1 MNNRRKLLIA
11 LGAGGGALAL
21 PIASLAQQQAKIWR
35 VGVLVQ
41 ERRPAS
47 LESHRFG
54 AFPLGMRNLGYVEGE
69 NLVIEWRFADGVP
82 ERLPGLAAELVQIKV
97 DVILAATTP
106 PTAAAQKAT
115 TTIPIVMAS
124 VGDPVGS
131 GFVKSLAHPGG
142 NITGVSNLSAEL
154 GGKHM
159 EFLHALLPKL
169 SRVAALTNPANST
182 GAKILVSIE
191 AAARRN
197 GVTVL
202 TTEARNPQEI
212 ESAFLVMIR
221 EKVGALIVV
230 SDALFAQQNRQIAE
244 LAAKH
249 RLPSID
255 GLREF
260 AEVGGLMSYGTN
272 RADHYTRAATYVD
285 KIFKGAKPA
294 DLPVEQA
301 TRFEFIVNGKTAKLL
316 GLSIPNELLLQA
328 DKLIE

>member
-1 MNNRRKLLIA
+1 MNNRRKLVIA
-11 LGAGGGALAL
+11 LGAGALAV
-21 PIASLAQQQAKIWR
+21 PIVSFAQQQGKIWR

-54 AFPLGMRNLGYVEGE
+54 AFPTGMRNLGYVEGE
-69 NLVIEWRFADGVP
+69 NLVIEWRFADGVS
-82 ERLPGLAAELVQIKV
+82 ERLPGLAAELVQMRV

-131 GFVKSLAHPGG
+131 GFVQSLAHPGG
-142 NITGVSNLSAEL
+142 NITGLSNLTGDL
-154 GGKHM
+154 GRKHL
-159 EFLHALLPKL
+159 EFLLTLMPKL
-169 SRVAALTNPANST
+169 SRVAVLTNPANST
-182 GAKILVSIE
+182 AATILRSVQT
-191 AAARRN
+191 AAQRT
-197 GVTVL
+197 GVIVL
-202 TTEARNPQEI
+202 PIEARNPQQI
-212 ESAFLVMIR
+212 EGAFLLMTR
-221 EKVGALIVV
+221 EKAEALIMAP
-230 SDALFAQQNRQIAE
+230 DALFAQQDRQIAE
-244 LAAKH
+244 LASKH

-272 RADHYTRAATYVD
+272 RAENFTRAATYVD

-294 DLPVEQA
+294 DLPVEQP
-301 TRFEFIVNGKTAKLL
+301 TRFEFIVNGKTAKQL
-316 GLSIPNELLLQA
+316 GLTIPNELLLQA
-328 DKLIE
+328 DKVIE

>member
-1 MNNRRKLLIA
+1 MNNRRKLVIA
-11 LGAGGGALAL
+11 LGAGALAV
-21 PIASLAQQQAKIWR
+21 PIVSFAQQQGKIWR

-54 AFPLGMRNLGYVEGE
+54 AFPAGMRNLGYVEGE
-69 NLVIEWRFADGVP
+69 NLVIEWRFADGVS
-82 ERLPGLAAELVQIKV
+82 ERLPGLAAELVQIRV

-142 NITGVSNLSAEL
+142 NITGLSNLTGDL
-154 GGKHM
+154 GRKHL
-159 EFLHALLPKL
+159 EFLLTLLPTL
-169 SRVAALTNPANST
+169 PRVAVLMNPANST
-182 GAKILVSIE
+182 SATILISIQ
-191 AAARRN
+191 AAARRT
-197 GVTVL
+197 GVVVL
-202 TTEARNPQEI
+202 PIEARNPQEI
-212 ESAFLVMIR
+212 ERAFLLMTR
-221 EKVGALIVV
+221 EKAGALIMAP
-230 SDALFAQQNRQIAE
+230 DALFTQQDRQIAE
-244 LAAKH
+244 LASKH

-272 RADHYTRAATYVD
+272 RAENYTRAATYVD

-294 DLPVEQA
+294 DLPIEQP
-301 TRFEFIVNGKTAKLL
+301 TRFELIVNGKTAKLL
-316 GLSIPNELLLQA
+316 GLTIPNELLLQA
-328 DKLIE
+328 DKVIE

>member
-1 MNNRRKLLIA
+1 MNNRRKLVIA
-11 LGAGGGALAL
+11 LGASALAAPL
-21 PIASLAQQQAKIWR
+21 ASFAQQKGKIWR

-54 AFPLGMRNLGYVEGE
+54 AFPMGMRNLGYVEGE

-142 NITGVSNLSAEL
+142 NITGVSNLSGDL
-154 GGKHM
+154 GGKHL
-159 EFLHALLPKL
+159 EFLLALLPKL
-169 SRVAALTNPANST
+169 SRVAVLTNPANST
-182 GAKILVSIE
+182 SANILMSIQ
-191 AAARRN
+191 AAARRS
-197 GVTVL
+197 GVMVL
-202 TTEARNPQEI
+202 PIEAHNPQEI
-212 ESAFLVMIR
+212 ESAFLLMTR
-221 EKVGALIVV
+221 EKVGALIIV
-230 SDALFAQQNRQIAE
+230 SDALFAQQSRQIAE
-244 LAAKH
+244 LATNH

-272 RADHYTRAATYVD
+272 RAEHYTRAATYVD

-316 GLSIPNELLLQA
+316 GLTIPNELLLHA
-328 DKLIE
+328 DKVIE